1 MNKYHQTLQAV
12 VDRQREL
19 VGKGNWKITKY
30 SAQWAVLEHFV
41 AGKWVAQGSIP
52 ASLLV

>member
-1 MNKYHQTLQAV
+1 MNKYHQTFQAF

-19 VGKGNWKITKY
+19 VGNGNWKVSKY
-30 SAQWAVLEHFV
+30 SADWALVEHFI

-52 ASLLV
+52 ASLLK